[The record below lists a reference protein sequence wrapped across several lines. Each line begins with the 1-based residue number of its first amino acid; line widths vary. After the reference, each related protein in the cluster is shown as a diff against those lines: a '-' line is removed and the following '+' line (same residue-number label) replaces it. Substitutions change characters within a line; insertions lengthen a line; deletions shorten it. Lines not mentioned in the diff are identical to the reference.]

1 MIRLHSLHTSG
12 LLLLLTLLLIGCR
25 VSDTPAYAEGPIQLP
40 PVIDGGMAY
49 QANPFTRTVEDV
61 QLFKN
66 EAPCILITHASENSP
81 VMKWRTQT
89 LLIAKAGPGEV
100 SYDAITIYRYGENHA
115 ESGGHFYAEYFWA
128 ADVNGDAVDDL
139 LILGWSW
146 GGPGWFG
153 GDLATAPERALVG
166 LRAIIREATDRGHPL
181 GISSDQFYAS
191 GKLAESGVTADQIR
205 LARERCNEP
214 IWRERLR
221 HVEIQL
227 CLEAFNQ

>member
-1 MIRLHSLHTSG
+1 MVHSIFWHLGSF
-12 LLLLLTLLLIGCR
+12 LLLVSISLMGCR
-25 VSDTPAYAEGPIQLP
+25 ASDKPDYAEGPIHLP
-40 PVIDGGMAY
+40 PVLDGGMAY

-61 QLFKN
+61 QLFKD

-100 SYDAITIYRYGENHA
+100 SYDAVTIYRYGENHA

-128 ADVNGDAVDDL
+128 ADVNSDAVDDL

-153 GDLATAPERALVG
+153 GDPTTAPKSALVG

-181 GISSDQFYAS
+181 GISSDRMYTRD
-191 GKLAESGVTADQIR
+191 KLAESGVTAAQIEC
-205 LARERCNEP
+205 AREQCKEP
-214 IWRERLR
+214 VWSERLLY
-221 HVEIQL
+221 VANQL
-227 CLEAFNQ
+227 RLQAVGQ